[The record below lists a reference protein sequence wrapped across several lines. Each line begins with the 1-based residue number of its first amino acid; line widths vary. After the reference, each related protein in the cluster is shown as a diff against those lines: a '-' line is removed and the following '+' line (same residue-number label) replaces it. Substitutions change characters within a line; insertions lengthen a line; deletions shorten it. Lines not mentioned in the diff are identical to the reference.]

1 MKNKLK
7 AIYKT
12 VSSIVIITFASVF
25 FVIVYYLTKL
35 WNLIKRL
42 WKKKEK

>member
-1 MKNKLK
+1 MKSKLK

-12 VSSIVIITFASVF
+12 VSSIVVITFASVF
-25 FVIVYYLTKL
+25 FVITYYLAKL

>member
-7 AIYKT
+7 TIYKT
-12 VSSIVIITFASVF
+12 VSSIVIITFASIM

>member
-12 VSSIVIITFASVF
+12 VSSIVIITFASIM

>member
-1 MKNKLK
+1 MKSKLK

-12 VSSIVIITFASVF
+12 VSSIIVTTFISIGWVII
-25 FVIVYYLTKL
+25 YYLSP
-35 WNLIKRL
+35 WNLIKKI

>member
-7 AIYKT
+7 GIYKT
-12 VSSIVIITFASVF
+12 VSSIVIITFASIM

>member
-25 FVIVYYLTKL
+25 FVITYYLAKL

>member
-12 VSSIVIITFASVF
+12 VSSIIVITLGSVF
-25 FVIVYYLTKL
+25 FVITYYLVKL
-35 WNLIKRL
+35 FNLIKKL
-42 WKKKEK
+42 FKIEKD